1 MNTSYIGI
9 DFGTTNSCVC
19 YYKNKNYNLIPNE
32 NGNYITKS
40 CIYFNPL
47 SDEIL
52 YGDIAYK
59 CKDNISNFKRL
70 LGVKYRDFQQDQ
82 SLCYFF
88 KHLHI
93 VSGRENDFCE
103 IVLKYNNRLHQF
115 SIEYIIKLYITHLL
129 KRTREFL
136 NIQET
141 YDLHAVIT
149 VPVLFTNIQRS
160 MLKSIFELCNIHVI
174 RIINEPTAAILPYVV
189 DVGQLSKAHA
199 KTENVLVIDCGGG
212 TTDFT
217 VMECDHND
225 TFFEVKYTSGDNFL
239 GGEDI
244 TDNIYNYI
252 TSDFDKRQGTFTEDF
267 DKRQG
272 TFNFSRKSQIR
283 KQCEKAKCLLSHQQN
298 ASIYIEEQQDTGVK
312 DTSISISRSKFIN
325 INNDFFNKI
334 RNGIRNCIRN
344 CIDSIDRVVLV
355 GGTTRIPYFSQL
367 CKDIFGNDICI
378 ENTLDQEHVVS
389 MGAALQAYLLTKEDN
404 NNDLD
409 VTVLDVVPIS
419 LGIETDGGIMTP
431 IISRNSFIPISKTE
445 TFSNADCEESIDINI
460 YQGERKFVKDNL
472 FLGTFSITTSSLKRN
487 SVYISVT
494 FDINSDG
501 ILLVTS
507 QGKGKGKGKG
517 TDVGIVIDQ
526 YIKSKS
532 QANNGCYVYE
542 DDYDKIKDS
551 ELANKILAK
560 IELNHKYEMY
570 KRLNGDNC
578 DSELV
583 QKLQNMITNFQN
595 YTVEELLYF

>member
-1 MNTSYIGI
+1 MNKYIGI
-9 DFGTTNSCVC
+9 DFGTTTSCVC
-19 YYKNKNYNLIPNE
+19 YYTNTNYNLIPNE
-32 NGNYITKS
+32 NGNYTTKS
-40 CIYFNPL
+40 CVYFNPL

-70 LGVKYRDFQQDQ
+70 LGVKYSDFQKDQ

-93 VSGRENDFCE
+93 VSGRDNDFCE

-136 NIQET
+136 NLQET
-141 YDLHAVIT
+141 YDLRAVIT

-160 MLKSIFELCNIHVI
+160 MLKSIFEQCNIHVI
-174 RIINEPTAAILPYVV
+174 RIINEPTAAILPYVIA
-189 DVGQLSKAHA
+189 DDAPSKDA
-199 KTENVLVIDCGGG
+199 ENVLVIDCGGG

-217 VMECDHND
+217 VMECDYND

-244 TDNIYNYI
+244 TDNIYNYVV
-252 TSDFDKRQGTFTEDF
+252 
-267 DKRQG
+267 
-272 TFNFSRKSQIR
+272 KSVTNGERYIDELR
-283 KQCEKAKCLLSHQQN
+283 KQCEKVKCLLSHQQN
-298 ASIYIEEQQDTGVK
+298 ASIYIEASTKGASN
-312 DTSISISRSKFIN
+312 TIINISRSKFIN

-334 RNGIRNCIRN
+334 RNGIRNCI
-344 CIDSIDRVVLV
+344 DSTDHIDRVVLV
-355 GGTTRIPYFSQL
+355 GGTTRIPHFSQL
-367 CKDIFGNDICI
+367 CKNIFGNDICI

-389 MGAALQAYLLTKEDN
+389 MGAALQAYLLTKEDVN
-404 NNDLD
+404 DDLD

-419 LGIETDGGIMTP
+419 LGVETDGGIMTP

-472 FLGTFSITTSSLKRN
+472 FLGTFSVPLILPMKNSLDDKSLLKRN

-507 QGKGKGKGKG
+507 KHKG
-517 TDVGIVIDQ
+517 TDKGTNKGTDKGTDKGIVIDQ

-532 QANNGCYVYE
+532 QGSYVYE

-570 KRLNGDNC
+570 KRLNGENC
-578 DSELV
+578 DQELLY
-583 QKLQNMITNFQN
+583 KLKNMIDNFQN
-595 YTVEELLYF
+595 YTIEELLTF

>member
-1 MNTSYIGI
+1 MNKYIGI
-9 DFGTTNSCVC
+9 DFGTTTSCVC
-19 YYKNKNYNLIPNE
+19 YYTNTNYNLIPNE
-32 NGNYITKS
+32 NGNYTTKS
-40 CIYFNPL
+40 CVYFNPL

-52 YGDIAYK
+52 YGDTAYL

-70 LGVKYRDFQQDQ
+70 LGVKYSDFQKDQ

-93 VSGRENDFCE
+93 VSGRDNNFCE

-136 NIQET
+136 NLQET

-174 RIINEPTAAILPYVV
+174 RIINEPTSAILPYVI
-189 DVGQLSKAHA
+189 DVAGKG
-199 KTENVLVIDCGGG
+199 TENVLVIDCGGG

-217 VMECDHND
+217 VMECDYND
-225 TFFEVKYTSGDNFL
+225 TFFEVKYTYGDNFL

-244 TDNIYNYI
+244 TDNIYDYI
-252 TSDFDKRQGTFTEDF
+252 V
-267 DKRQG
+267 
-272 TFNFSRKSQIR
+272 KSVTNGERHIDELR
-283 KQCEKAKCLLSHQQN
+283 KQCEKVKCLLSHQQN
-298 ASIYIEEQQDTGVK
+298 ASIYIEASTKGVSN
-312 DTSISISRSKFIN
+312 TIINISRSKFIN

-334 RNGIRNCIRN
+334 RNGIRNCI
-344 CIDSIDRVVLV
+344 DSTNHINRVVLV
-355 GGTTRIPYFSQL
+355 GGTTRIPHFSQL

-389 MGAALQAYLLTKEDN
+389 MGAALQAYLLTKKDAN
-404 NNDLD
+404 DDLD

-419 LGIETDGGIMTP
+419 LGVETDGGIMTP

-472 FLGTFSITTSSLKRN
+472 FLGTFSVPLILPMKNSLDDKSSLKRN

-507 QGKGKGKGKG
+507 KGKG
-517 TDVGIVIDQ
+517 TDKGTDKGIVIDQ
-526 YIKSKS
+526 YIKSKG
-532 QANNGCYVYE
+532 QAAYVYEYE

-578 DSELV
+578 DSELLY
-583 QKLQNMITNFQN
+583 KLKNMIDNFQN
-595 YTVEELLYF
+595 YTIEELTVGTF

>member
-40 CIYFNPL
+40 CVYFNPL

-52 YGDIAYK
+52 YGDTAYL

-70 LGVKYRDFQQDQ
+70 LGVKYSDFQQDQ

-115 SIEYIIKLYITHLL
+115 SIEYIIKLYITYLL

-174 RIINEPTAAILPYVV
+174 RIINEPTSAILPYVI
-189 DVGQLSKAHA
+189 DVAGKGFG
-199 KTENVLVIDCGGG
+199 KGTENVLVIDCGGG

-244 TDNIYNYI
+244 TDNMYNYVVN
-252 TSDFDKRQGTFTEDF
+252 SFTNGERHLDEL
-267 DKRQG
+267 
-272 TFNFSRKSQIR
+272 R

-298 ASIYIEEQQDTGVK
+298 ASVYRESGGA
-312 DTSISISRSKFIN
+312 SISISRSKFIN

-334 RNGIRNCIRN
+334 RNGIRNCIDRVGV
-344 CIDSIDRVVLV
+344 DRVVLV

-389 MGAALQAYLLTKEDN
+389 MGAALQAYLLTKEDVDD
-404 NNDLD
+404 DLD
-409 VTVLDVVPIS
+409 VTILDVVPIS

-507 QGKGKGKGKG
+507 KGKG
-517 TDVGIVIDQ
+517 TDDVVKGTDVGLVIDQ

-532 QANNGCYVYE
+532 QANNGAYVYE

-570 KRLNGDNC
+570 KRLNGENC
-578 DSELV
+578 DQELLY
-583 QKLQNMITNFQN
+583 KLKNMIDNFQN